1 MNKKFSKFTFVTV
14 ATLAATVLM
23 NNNTVKADTV
33 NSNNT
38 SAKNAQES
46 VDPATAA
53 KVADNNFDK
62 ASSEQ
67 ADALK
72 KQADAQN
79 AKDKADDAVN
89 SAKENVTKAEKD
101 HDNAVEKVNI
111 AKNGGL
117 DAANKDLS
125 NKQQAEFQAKA
136 QATDAQ
142 NKADDAKNDANTA
155 AQTANDYKNN
165 DLANKEMVTQ
175 QAQTDYNN
183 AVNVLNNSG
192 LGKAEKKLTDAQNAV
207 ANAKSDVHQ
216 KTIAKTAADN
226 AQNEA
231 SIALQNA
238 QNAYN
243 DAVTDKANK
252 ESDKRSKDSAY
263 TTAKANTAKAQAK
276 VSDAQKDVDKLD
288 NPDSIQINEDYKDFF
303 EQIDQEVDAAV
314 SQAKAEGKDV
324 GAVIKEYADLV
335 EGYNKNDSRFDFNRI
350 KAISAQLY
358 QENRYQGNK
367 LDHDVII
374 NLDNISRD
382 QLIKINQ
389 YALGLINGVQ
399 RQMGLQEYKLSDG
412 AINVAQDV
420 AAQYNQDHW
429 SAHKMHHDKKAL
441 GNTAFGDS
449 ILHSDYNLE
458 IGENL
463 DSIAA
468 GDIATTQ
475 PLTPYGGQPET
486 TSADQQRLNLPANQ
500 VTLYDLKGFVYNSL
514 CAMYF
519 NSTEW
524 AHATIFLGIATGD
537 RNPSKY
543 LNDDYEPNFYLGV
556 SFSRPQTS
564 ADDRE
569 YDIHF
574 NMFDR
579 EFITPA
585 DQPNYSDGQEY
596 TTDPAEIK
604 QEAEYALRNAQSDLE
619 IAQSEEAAAKKDAE
633 TAARD
638 LTNAKETL
646 NNASENQTTAQTN
659 FDEAQQA
666 ATVAAQ
672 NLINAETNLNTA
684 KAEQTAAQRLV
695 DEYTASDAQKKQDVE
710 NKKQALKAAQSAERI
725 AQNHY
730 NDLVNAA
737 KTTQARADNLA
748 QIAATAKK
756 NADSAAAAT
765 KKAQDKVTD
774 LETAPEQ
781 EKNAKEAL
789 ESAQSALTTAQAE
802 QTVAQKALDNANAE
816 LRVAQKNYDNAKA
829 AKDKADQTLAEYEAA
844 QNSYNQFSD
853 LLDNTQSKVEQHNHK
868 QDVQSS
874 VTNSSTTKKTRNAV
888 KKYTLTIKKNKLYL
902 NGKKVTAKQLRGL
915 VKKHAKLTVK
925 GVYKKHRKINTYN
938 SKGLKHRA
946 KLSLNKKHKVRGFK
960 IIKGRLMVKL
970 ARNIYVRF
978 YDLFR

>member
-14 ATLAATVLM
+14 ATLAATALM

-38 SAKNAQES
+38 SAKNEQES

-89 SAKENVTKAEKD
+89 SAKENVAKIEKD
-101 HDNAVEKVNI
+101 HDNAVAKVNI

-125 NKQQAEFQAKA
+125 NKQQAEIQAKA

-165 DLANKEMVTQ
+165 DLANKQTATQ

-303 EQIDQEVDAAV
+303 EQINQEVDAAV

-324 GAVIKEYADLV
+324 GAVVNEYANLV
-335 EGYNKNDSRFDFNRI
+335 HGHNKNDSRFDFNRI

-429 SAHKMHHDKKAL
+429 SGNKNAHDEKAL
-441 GNTAFGDS
+441 GNTDFGDS
-449 ILHSDYNLE
+449 ILHSDYNLKV
-458 IGENL
+458 GENL
-463 DSIAA
+463 DSIDA
-468 GDIATTQ
+468 GEIATTQ
-475 PLTPYGGQPET
+475 PLAPYGGQYVT

-514 CAMYF
+514 CVMYF
-519 NSTEW
+519 NSAEW
-524 AHATIFLGIATGD
+524 AHATNFLEIATGD
-537 RNPSKY
+537 PSKY

-604 QEAEYALRNAQSDLE
+604 QEAEYALGNAKSDLE

-638 LTNAKETL
+638 LTKAKETL

-710 NKKQALKAAQSAERI
+710 NKKQALEAAQSAERI

-737 KTTQARADNLA
+737 RAAQARADNLA

-756 NADSAAAAT
+756 NVDSAAAAT

-829 AKDKADQTLAEYEAA
+829 AKDKADQALAEYEAA

-888 KKYTLTIKKNKLYL
+888 KEYTLTIKKNKLYL

-915 VKKHAKLTVK
+915 VKKYAKLTVK

>member
-14 ATLAATVLM
+14 ATLAATALM

-38 SAKNAQES
+38 SAKNEQES

-89 SAKENVTKAEKD
+89 SAKENVAKIEKD
-101 HDNAVEKVNI
+101 HDNAVAKVNI

-125 NKQQAEFQAKA
+125 NKQQAEIQAKA

-165 DLANKEMVTQ
+165 DLANKQTATQ

-303 EQIDQEVDAAV
+303 EQINQEVDAAV

-324 GAVIKEYADLV
+324 GSVVDEYANLV
-335 EGYNKNDSRFDFNRI
+335 HGHNKNDSRFDFNRI

-429 SAHKMHHDKKAL
+429 SGNKNAHDEKAL
-441 GNTAFGDS
+441 GNTDFGDS
-449 ILHSDYNLE
+449 ILHSDYNLKV
-458 IGENL
+458 GENL
-463 DSIAA
+463 DSIDA
-468 GDIATTQ
+468 GEIATTQ
-475 PLTPYGGQPET
+475 PLAPYGGQYVT

-514 CAMYF
+514 CVMYF
-519 NSTEW
+519 NSAEW
-524 AHATIFLGIATGD
+524 AHATNFLEIATGD
-537 RNPSKY
+537 PSKY
-543 LNDDYEPNFYLGV
+543 LNNNYEPNFYLGV

-604 QEAEYALRNAQSDLE
+604 QEAEYALGNAKSDLE

-638 LTNAKETL
+638 LTKAKETL

-710 NKKQALKAAQSAERI
+710 NKKQALEAAQSAERI

-737 KTTQARADNLA
+737 RAAQARADNLA

-756 NADSAAAAT
+756 NVDSAAAAT

-829 AKDKADQTLAEYEAA
+829 AKDKADQALAEYEAA

-888 KKYTLTIKKNKLYL
+888 KEYTLTIKKNKLYL

-915 VKKHAKLTVK
+915 VKKYAKLTVK

>member
-165 DLANKEMVTQ
+165 DLANKEMATQ

-303 EQIDQEVDAAV
+303 EQINQEVDAAV

-335 EGYNKNDSRFDFNRI
+335 DGHNKNDSRFDFNRI

-429 SAHKMHHDKKAL
+429 SGYKNAHDK
-441 GNTAFGDS
+441 
-449 ILHSDYNLE
+449 
-458 IGENL
+458 
-463 DSIAA
+463 
-468 GDIATTQ
+468 
-475 PLTPYGGQPET
+475 
-486 TSADQQRLNLPANQ
+486 
-500 VTLYDLKGFVYNSL
+500 
-514 CAMYF
+514 
-519 NSTEW
+519 
-524 AHATIFLGIATGD
+524 
-537 RNPSKY
+537 
-543 LNDDYEPNFYLGV
+543 
-556 SFSRPQTS
+556 
-564 ADDRE
+564 
-569 YDIHF
+569 
-574 NMFDR
+574 
-579 EFITPA
+579 
-585 DQPNYSDGQEY
+585 
-596 TTDPAEIK
+596 
-604 QEAEYALRNAQSDLE
+604 
-619 IAQSEEAAAKKDAE
+619 
-633 TAARD
+633 
-638 LTNAKETL
+638 
-646 NNASENQTTAQTN
+646 
-659 FDEAQQA
+659 
-666 ATVAAQ
+666 
-672 NLINAETNLNTA
+672 
-684 KAEQTAAQRLV
+684 
-695 DEYTASDAQKKQDVE
+695 
-710 NKKQALKAAQSAERI
+710 
-725 AQNHY
+725 
-730 NDLVNAA
+730 
-737 KTTQARADNLA
+737 
-748 QIAATAKK
+748 
-756 NADSAAAAT
+756 
-765 KKAQDKVTD
+765 
-774 LETAPEQ
+774 
-781 EKNAKEAL
+781 
-789 ESAQSALTTAQAE
+789 
-802 QTVAQKALDNANAE
+802 
-816 LRVAQKNYDNAKA
+816 
-829 AKDKADQTLAEYEAA
+829 
-844 QNSYNQFSD
+844 
-853 LLDNTQSKVEQHNHK
+853 
-868 QDVQSS
+868 
-874 VTNSSTTKKTRNAV
+874 
-888 KKYTLTIKKNKLYL
+888 
-902 NGKKVTAKQLRGL
+902 
-915 VKKHAKLTVK
+915 
-925 GVYKKHRKINTYN
+925 
-938 SKGLKHRA
+938 
-946 KLSLNKKHKVRGFK
+946 
-960 IIKGRLMVKL
+960 
-970 ARNIYVRF
+970 
-978 YDLFR
+978 

>member
-14 ATLAATVLM
+14 ATLAATALM

-38 SAKNAQES
+38 SAKNEQES

-101 HDNAVEKVNI
+101 HDNAVAKVNI

-125 NKQQAEFQAKA
+125 NKQQAESQAKA

-155 AQTANDYKNN
+155 AQTADDYKNN
-165 DLANKEMVTQ
+165 DLANKQAATQ

-303 EQIDQEVDAAV
+303 EQINQEVDAAV

-324 GAVIKEYADLV
+324 GAVIDEYANLV
-335 EGYNKNDSRFDFNRI
+335 HGYNKNDSRFDFNRI

-429 SAHKMHHDKKAL
+429 SGNKNAHDEKAL
-441 GNTAFGDS
+441 GNTDFGDS
-449 ILHSDYNLE
+449 ILHSDYNLKV
-458 IGENL
+458 GENL
-463 DSIAA
+463 DSIDA
-468 GDIATTQ
+468 GEIATTQ
-475 PLTPYGGQPET
+475 PLAPYGGQYVT

-514 CAMYF
+514 CVMYF
-519 NSTEW
+519 NSAEW
-524 AHATIFLGIATGD
+524 AHATNFLEIATGD
-537 RNPSKY
+537 PSKY

-604 QEAEYALRNAQSDLE
+604 QEAEYALGNAQSDLE

-638 LTNAKETL
+638 LTKAKETL

-666 ATVAAQ
+666 AAVAAQ
-672 NLINAETNLNTA
+672 NLINAETNLNTV

-695 DEYTASDAQKKQDVE
+695 EEYTASDAQKKQDVE
-710 NKKQALKAAQSAERI
+710 NKKQALEAAQSAERI

-737 KTTQARADNLA
+737 KTAQARADNLA

-756 NADSAAAAT
+756 NVDSAAAAT

-829 AKDKADQTLAEYEAA
+829 AKDKADQALAEYEAA

-853 LLDNTQSKVEQHNHK
+853 LLDSTQSKVEQHNHK

>member
-165 DLANKEMVTQ
+165 DLANKEMATQ

-303 EQIDQEVDAAV
+303 EQINQEVDAAV

-335 EGYNKNDSRFDFNRI
+335 HGHNKNDSRFDFNRI

-399 RQMGLQEYKLSDG
+399 RQMGLREYKLSDG

-429 SAHKMHHDKKAL
+429 SGNKNAHDEKAL
-441 GNTAFGDS
+441 GNTDFGDS
-449 ILHSDYNLE
+449 ILHSDYNLKV
-458 IGENL
+458 GENL
-463 DSIAA
+463 DSIDA
-468 GDIATTQ
+468 GEIATTQ
-475 PLTPYGGQPET
+475 PLAPYGGQYVT

-519 NSTEW
+519 NSAEW
-524 AHATIFLGIATGD
+524 AHATNFLEIATGD
-537 RNPSKY
+537 PSKY
-543 LNDDYEPNFYLGV
+543 FNDNYEPNFYLGV

-585 DQPNYSDGQEY
+585 HQPNYSDGQEY

-604 QEAEYALRNAQSDLE
+604 QEAEYALENAQSDLE
-619 IAQSEEAAAKKDAE
+619 IAQSEEDAAKKDAE

-829 AKDKADQTLAEYEAA
+829 AKDKADQALAEYEAA

-888 KKYTLTIKKNKLYL
+888 KEYTLTIKKNKLYL

-915 VKKHAKLTVK
+915 VKKYAKLTVK

>member
-14 ATLAATVLM
+14 ATLAATALM

-38 SAKNAQES
+38 SAKNEQES

-101 HDNAVEKVNI
+101 HDNAVAKVNI

-125 NKQQAEFQAKA
+125 NKQQAEIQAKA

-155 AQTANDYKNN
+155 AQTADDYKNN
-165 DLANKEMVTQ
+165 DLANKQTATQ

-303 EQIDQEVDAAV
+303 EQINQEVDAAV

-335 EGYNKNDSRFDFNRI
+335 HGYNKNDSRFDFNRI

-429 SAHKMHHDKKAL
+429 SGNKNAHDEKAL
-441 GNTAFGDS
+441 GNTDFGDS

-458 IGENL
+458 VGENL
-463 DSIAA
+463 DSIDA
-468 GDIATTQ
+468 GEIATTQ
-475 PLTPYGGQPET
+475 PLAPYGGQYVT

-519 NSTEW
+519 NSAEW
-524 AHATIFLGIATGD
+524 AHATNFLEIATGD
-537 RNPSKY
+537 PSKY
-543 LNDDYEPNFYLGV
+543 LNDNYEPNFYLGV

-604 QEAEYALRNAQSDLE
+604 QEAEYAFGNAQSDLE

-646 NNASENQTTAQTN
+646 NKASENQTTAQTN
-659 FDEAQQA
+659 FDKAQQA

-672 NLINAETNLNTA
+672 NLINAETKLNTA

-710 NKKQALKAAQSAERI
+710 NKKQALEAAQSAERI

-737 KTTQARADNLA
+737 KTAQARADNLA
-748 QIAATAKK
+748 KIAATAKK
-756 NADSAAAAT
+756 NVDSAAAAT

>member
-14 ATLAATVLM
+14 ATLAATALM

-38 SAKNAQES
+38 SAKNEQES

-89 SAKENVTKAEKD
+89 SAKENVAKIEKD
-101 HDNAVEKVNI
+101 HDNAVAKVNI

-125 NKQQAEFQAKA
+125 NKQQAEIQAKA

-155 AQTANDYKNN
+155 AQTANNYKNN
-165 DLANKEMVTQ
+165 DLANKQTATQ

-226 AQNEA
+226 AKNEA

-303 EQIDQEVDAAV
+303 EQINQEVDAAV

-335 EGYNKNDSRFDFNRI
+335 HGYNKNDSRFDFNRI

-429 SAHKMHHDKKAL
+429 SGNKNAHDEKAL
-441 GNTAFGDS
+441 GNTDFGDS

-458 IGENL
+458 VGENL
-463 DSIAA
+463 DSIDA
-468 GDIATTQ
+468 GEIATTQ
-475 PLTPYGGQPET
+475 PLAPYGGQYVT

-519 NSTEW
+519 NSAEW
-524 AHATIFLGIATGD
+524 AHATNFLEIATGD
-537 RNPSKY
+537 PSKY
-543 LNDDYEPNFYLGV
+543 LNDNYEPNFYLGV

-585 DQPNYSDGQEY
+585 HQPNYSDGQEY

-604 QEAEYALRNAQSDLE
+604 QEAEYALGNAQSDLE
-619 IAQSEEAAAKKDAE
+619 IAQSEEDAAKKDAE

-646 NNASENQTTAQTN
+646 NKASEKQTTAQTN
-659 FDEAQQA
+659 FDKAQQA

-672 NLINAETNLNTA
+672 NLINAETKLNTA

-695 DEYTASDAQKKQDVE
+695 DGYTASDAQKKQDVE
-710 NKKQALKAAQSAERI
+710 NKKQALEAAQSAERI

-737 KTTQARADNLA
+737 KTAQARADNLA

-756 NADSAAAAT
+756 NVDSAAAAT

-829 AKDKADQTLAEYEAA
+829 AKDKADQALAEYEAA

-874 VTNSSTTKKTRNAV
+874 VTNSSTTKETRNAV

-915 VKKHAKLTVK
+915 VKKHAKLTVE

-938 SKGLKHRA
+938 YKGLKHRA
-946 KLSLNKKHKVRGFK
+946 KLSLNKKYRVRGFK
-960 IIKGRLMVKL
+960 IIKGHLMVKL

>member
-14 ATLAATVLM
+14 ATLAATALM

-38 SAKNAQES
+38 SAKNEQES

-89 SAKENVTKAEKD
+89 SAKENVAKIEKD
-101 HDNAVEKVNI
+101 HDNAVAKVNI

-125 NKQQAEFQAKA
+125 NKQQAEIQAKA

-165 DLANKEMVTQ
+165 DLANKQTATQ

-303 EQIDQEVDAAV
+303 EQINQEVDAAV

-324 GAVIKEYADLV
+324 GSVVDEYANLV
-335 EGYNKNDSRFDFNRI
+335 HGHNKNDSRFDFNRI

-429 SAHKMHHDKKAL
+429 SGNKNAHDEKAL
-441 GNTAFGDS
+441 GNTDFGDS
-449 ILHSDYNLE
+449 ILHSDYNLKV
-458 IGENL
+458 GENL
-463 DSIAA
+463 DSIDA
-468 GDIATTQ
+468 GEIATTQ
-475 PLTPYGGQPET
+475 PLAPYGGQYVT

-514 CAMYF
+514 CVMYF
-519 NSTEW
+519 NSAEW
-524 AHATIFLGIATGD
+524 AHATNFLEIATGD
-537 RNPSKY
+537 PSKY

-604 QEAEYALRNAQSDLE
+604 QEAEYALGNAKSDLE

-638 LTNAKETL
+638 LTKAKETL

-710 NKKQALKAAQSAERI
+710 NKKQALEAAQSAERI

-737 KTTQARADNLA
+737 KTAQARADNLA

-756 NADSAAAAT
+756 NVDSAAAAT

-829 AKDKADQTLAEYEAA
+829 AKDKADQALAEYEAA

-888 KKYTLTIKKNKLYL
+888 KEYTLTIKKNKLYL

-915 VKKHAKLTVK
+915 VKKYAKLTVK

>member
-165 DLANKEMVTQ
+165 DLANKEMATQ

-303 EQIDQEVDAAV
+303 EQIEQEVDAAV
-314 SQAKAEGKDV
+314 SQAKAEGKPV
-324 GAVIKEYADLV
+324 GSVVDEYANLV
-335 EGYNKNDSRFDFNRI
+335 HGHNKNDSRFDFNRI

-429 SAHKMHHDKKAL
+429 SGNKNAHDEKAL
-441 GNTAFGDS
+441 GNTDFGDS
-449 ILHSDYNLE
+449 ILHSDYNLKV
-458 IGENL
+458 GENL
-463 DSIAA
+463 DSIDA
-468 GDIATTQ
+468 GEIATTQ
-475 PLTPYGGQPET
+475 PLAPYGGQYVT

-514 CAMYF
+514 CVMYF
-519 NSTEW
+519 NSAEW
-524 AHATIFLGIATGD
+524 AHATNFLEIATGD
-537 RNPSKY
+537 PSKY

-604 QEAEYALRNAQSDLE
+604 QEAEYALGNAQSDLE
-619 IAQSEEAAAKKDAE
+619 IAQSEEDAAKKDAE

>member
-14 ATLAATVLM
+14 ATLAATALM

-38 SAKNAQES
+38 SAKNEQES

-89 SAKENVTKAEKD
+89 SAKENVAKIEKD
-101 HDNAVEKVNI
+101 HDNAVAKVNI

-125 NKQQAEFQAKA
+125 NKQQAEIQAKA

-165 DLANKEMVTQ
+165 DLANKQTATQ

-226 AQNEA
+226 AKNEA

-303 EQIDQEVDAAV
+303 EQINQEVDAAV

-335 EGYNKNDSRFDFNRI
+335 HGYNKNDSRFDFNRI

-399 RQMGLQEYKLSDG
+399 RQMGLREYKLSDG

-429 SAHKMHHDKKAL
+429 SGGKNAHDKKAL

-449 ILHSDYNLE
+449 ILHSDYNFE
-458 IGENL
+458 VGENL
-463 DSIAA
+463 DSIDA
-468 GDIATTQ
+468 GQIATTQ
-475 PLTPYGGQPET
+475 PLAPYGGQYVT

-519 NSTEW
+519 NSAEW
-524 AHATIFLGIATGD
+524 AHATNFLEIATGD
-537 RNPSKY
+537 PSKY
-543 LNDDYEPNFYLGV
+543 FNDNYEPNFYLGV

-585 DQPNYSDGQEY
+585 HQPNYSDGQEY

-604 QEAEYALRNAQSDLE
+604 QEAEYALGNAQSDLE
-619 IAQSEEAAAKKDAE
+619 IAQSEEDAAKKDAE

-646 NNASENQTTAQTN
+646 NKASEKQTTAQTN
-659 FDEAQQA
+659 FDKAQQA

-672 NLINAETNLNTA
+672 NLINAETKLNTA

-695 DEYTASDAQKKQDVE
+695 DGYTASDAQKKQDVE
-710 NKKQALKAAQSAERI
+710 NKKQALEAAQSAERI

-737 KTTQARADNLA
+737 KAAQARADNLA

-756 NADSAAAAT
+756 NVDSAAAAT

-829 AKDKADQTLAEYEAA
+829 AKDKADQALAEYEAA

-874 VTNSSTTKKTRNAV
+874 VTNSSTTKETRNAV

-915 VKKHAKLTVK
+915 VKKHAKLTVE

-938 SKGLKHRA
+938 YKGLKHRA
-946 KLSLNKKHKVRGFK
+946 KLSLNKKYRVRGFK
-960 IIKGRLMVKL
+960 IIKGHLMVKL

>member
-14 ATLAATVLM
+14 ATLAATALM

-38 SAKNAQES
+38 SAKNEQES

-101 HDNAVEKVNI
+101 HDNAVAKVNI

-125 NKQQAEFQAKA
+125 NKQQAEIQAKA

-155 AQTANDYKNN
+155 AQTADDYKNN
-165 DLANKEMVTQ
+165 DLANKQTATQ

-252 ESDKRSKDSAY
+252 ESDKRSKDSVY

-303 EQIDQEVDAAV
+303 EQINQEVDAAV

-335 EGYNKNDSRFDFNRI
+335 HGYNKNDSRFDFNRI

-399 RQMGLQEYKLSDG
+399 RQMGLQGYKLSDG

-429 SAHKMHHDKKAL
+429 SGNKNAHDEKAL
-441 GNTAFGDS
+441 GNTDFGDS

-458 IGENL
+458 VGENL
-463 DSIAA
+463 DSIDA
-468 GDIATTQ
+468 GEIATTQ
-475 PLTPYGGQPET
+475 PLAPYGGQYVT

-519 NSTEW
+519 NSAEW
-524 AHATIFLGIATGD
+524 AHATNFLEIATGD
-537 RNPSKY
+537 PSKY
-543 LNDDYEPNFYLGV
+543 LNDNYEPNFYLGV

-604 QEAEYALRNAQSDLE
+604 QEAEYAFGNAQSDLE

-646 NNASENQTTAQTN
+646 NKASENQTTAQTN
-659 FDEAQQA
+659 FDKAQQA

-672 NLINAETNLNTA
+672 NLINAETKLNTA

-710 NKKQALKAAQSAERI
+710 NKKQALEAAQSAERI

-737 KTTQARADNLA
+737 KTAQARADNLA
-748 QIAATAKK
+748 KIAATAKK
-756 NADSAAAAT
+756 NVDSAAAAT

-829 AKDKADQTLAEYEAA
+829 AKDKADQALAEYEAA

-874 VTNSSTTKKTRNAV
+874 VTNSSTTKETRNAV

-915 VKKHAKLTVK
+915 VKKYAKLTVK

>member
-14 ATLAATVLM
+14 ATLAATALM

-38 SAKNAQES
+38 SAKNEQES

-67 ADALK
+67 ANALK

-165 DLANKEMVTQ
+165 DLANKQAATQ

-226 AQNEA
+226 AKNEA

-303 EQIDQEVDAAV
+303 EQIEQEVDAAV

-324 GAVIKEYADLV
+324 GAVIDEYANLV
-335 EGYNKNDSRFDFNRI
+335 HGYNKNDSRFDFNRI

-429 SAHKMHHDKKAL
+429 SGNKNAHDEKAL
-441 GNTAFGDS
+441 GNTDFGDS
-449 ILHSDYNLE
+449 ILHSDYNLKV
-458 IGENL
+458 GENL
-463 DSIAA
+463 DSIDA
-468 GDIATTQ
+468 GEIATTQ
-475 PLTPYGGQPET
+475 PLAPYGGQYVT

-514 CAMYF
+514 CVMYF
-519 NSTEW
+519 NSAEW
-524 AHATIFLGIATGD
+524 AHATNFLEIATGD
-537 RNPSKY
+537 PSKY

-604 QEAEYALRNAQSDLE
+604 QEAEYALGNAQSDLE

-638 LTNAKETL
+638 LTKAKETL
-646 NNASENQTTAQTN
+646 NNASENQATAQTN
-659 FDEAQQA
+659 FNKAQQA
-666 ATVAAQ
+666 AAVAAQ

-695 DEYTASDAQKKQDVE
+695 EEYTASDAQKKQDVE
-710 NKKQALKAAQSAERI
+710 NKKQALEAAQSAERI

-737 KTTQARADNLA
+737 KAAQARADNLA

-756 NADSAAAAT
+756 NVDSAAAAT

-829 AKDKADQTLAEYEAA
+829 AKDKADQALAEYEAA

>member
-165 DLANKEMVTQ
+165 DLANKEMATQ

-429 SAHKMHHDKKAL
+429 SGYKNAHDKKAL

-458 IGENL
+458 VGENL
-463 DSIAA
+463 DSIDA
-468 GDIATTQ
+468 GDISTTQ

-524 AHATIFLGIATGD
+524 AHATSFLEIATGD
-537 RNPSKY
+537 PSKY

-619 IAQSEEAAAKKDAE
+619 IAQSEEDAAKKDAE

>member
-125 NKQQAEFQAKA
+125 NKQQAESQAKA

-165 DLANKEMVTQ
+165 DLANKEMATQ

-303 EQIDQEVDAAV
+303 EQINQEVDAAV
-314 SQAKAEGKDV
+314 SQAKAEGKPV
-324 GAVIKEYADLV
+324 GSVVNEYANLV
-335 EGYNKNDSRFDFNRI
+335 HGHNKNDSRFDFNRI

-429 SAHKMHHDKKAL
+429 SGNKNAHDEKAL
-441 GNTAFGDS
+441 GNTDFGDS
-449 ILHSDYNLE
+449 ILHSDYNLKV
-458 IGENL
+458 GENL
-463 DSIAA
+463 DSIDA
-468 GDIATTQ
+468 GEIATTQ
-475 PLTPYGGQPET
+475 PLAPYGGQYVT

-519 NSTEW
+519 NSAEW
-524 AHATIFLGIATGD
+524 AHATNFLEIATGD
-537 RNPSKY
+537 PSKY
-543 LNDDYEPNFYLGV
+543 FNDNYEPNFYLGV

-585 DQPNYSDGQEY
+585 HQPNYSDGQEY

-604 QEAEYALRNAQSDLE
+604 QEAEYALGNAQSDLE
-619 IAQSEEAAAKKDAE
+619 IAQSEEDAAKKDAE

-646 NNASENQTTAQTN
+646 NKASENQTTAQTN
-659 FDEAQQA
+659 FDKAQQA

>member
-14 ATLAATVLM
+14 ATLAATALM

-38 SAKNAQES
+38 SAKNEQES

-67 ADALK
+67 ANALK

-165 DLANKEMVTQ
+165 DLANKQTATQ

-226 AQNEA
+226 AKNEA

-303 EQIDQEVDAAV
+303 EQIEQEVDAAV
-314 SQAKAEGKDV
+314 SQAKAEGKPV
-324 GAVIKEYADLV
+324 GSVVNEYANLV
-335 EGYNKNDSRFDFNRI
+335 HGHNKNDSRFDFNRI

-429 SAHKMHHDKKAL
+429 SGYKNAHDEKAL
-441 GNTAFGDS
+441 GNTDFGDS
-449 ILHSDYNLE
+449 ILHSDYNLKV
-458 IGENL
+458 GENL
-463 DSIAA
+463 DSIHA
-468 GDIATTQ
+468 GDISTTQ
-475 PLTPYGGQPET
+475 PLTPYGGQHET

-519 NSTEW
+519 NSAEW
-524 AHATIFLGIATGD
+524 AHATNFLEIATGD
-537 RNPSKY
+537 PSKY

-604 QEAEYALRNAQSDLE
+604 QEAEYALGNAQSDLE

-638 LTNAKETL
+638 LTKAKETL

-695 DEYTASDAQKKQDVE
+695 EEYTASDAQKKQDVE
-710 NKKQALKAAQSAERI
+710 NKKQALEAAQSAERI

-737 KTTQARADNLA
+737 KAAQARADNLA

-756 NADSAAAAT
+756 NVDSAAAAT

-829 AKDKADQTLAEYEAA
+829 AKDKADQALAEYEAA

>member
-165 DLANKEMVTQ
+165 DLANKEMATQ

-303 EQIDQEVDAAV
+303 EQINQEVDAAV

-335 EGYNKNDSRFDFNRI
+335 DGHNKNDSRFDFNRI

-429 SAHKMHHDKKAL
+429 SGYKNAHDKKAL

-458 IGENL
+458 VGENL
-463 DSIAA
+463 DSINA
-468 GDIATTQ
+468 GDISTTQ

-524 AHATIFLGIATGD
+524 AHATNFLEIATGD
-537 RNPSKY
+537 PSKY
-543 LNDDYEPNFYLGV
+543 FNDNYEPNFYLGV

-585 DQPNYSDGQEY
+585 HQPNYSDGQEY

-604 QEAEYALRNAQSDLE
+604 QEAEYALGNAQSDLE
-619 IAQSEEAAAKKDAE
+619 IAQSEEDAAKKDAE
-633 TAARD
+633 
-638 LTNAKETL
+638 
-646 NNASENQTTAQTN
+646 
-659 FDEAQQA
+659 
-666 ATVAAQ
+666 
-672 NLINAETNLNTA
+672 
-684 KAEQTAAQRLV
+684 TAAQRLV

-710 NKKQALKAAQSAERI
+710 NKKQALEAAQSAERI

-737 KTTQARADNLA
+737 KTAQARADNLA

-756 NADSAAAAT
+756 NVDSAAAAT

-829 AKDKADQTLAEYEAA
+829 AKDKADQALAEYEAA

-874 VTNSSTTKKTRNAV
+874 VTNSSTTKETRNAV

-915 VKKHAKLTVK
+915 VKKHAKLTVE
-925 GVYKKHRKINTYN
+925 GVYKKYRKINTYN
-938 SKGLKHRA
+938 YKGLKHRA
-946 KLSLNKKHKVRGFK
+946 KLSLNKKHRVRGFK
-960 IIKGRLMVKL
+960 IIKGHLMVKL

>member
-1 MNKKFSKFTFVTV
+1 M
-14 ATLAATVLM
+14 
-23 NNNTVKADTV
+23 
-33 NSNNT
+33 
-38 SAKNAQES
+38 
-46 VDPATAA
+46 
-53 KVADNNFDK
+53 
-62 ASSEQ
+62 
-67 ADALK
+67 
-72 KQADAQN
+72 
-79 AKDKADDAVN
+79 
-89 SAKENVTKAEKD
+89 
-101 HDNAVEKVNI
+101 
-111 AKNGGL
+111 
-117 DAANKDLS
+117 
-125 NKQQAEFQAKA
+125 
-136 QATDAQ
+136 
-142 NKADDAKNDANTA
+142 
-155 AQTANDYKNN
+155 
-165 DLANKEMVTQ
+165 
-175 QAQTDYNN
+175 
-183 AVNVLNNSG
+183 
-192 LGKAEKKLTDAQNAV
+192 
-207 ANAKSDVHQ
+207 
-216 KTIAKTAADN
+216 
-226 AQNEA
+226 
-231 SIALQNA
+231 
-238 QNAYN
+238 
-243 DAVTDKANK
+243 
-252 ESDKRSKDSAY
+252 
-263 TTAKANTAKAQAK
+263 
-276 VSDAQKDVDKLD
+276 
-288 NPDSIQINEDYKDFF
+288 
-303 EQIDQEVDAAV
+303 
-314 SQAKAEGKDV
+314 
-324 GAVIKEYADLV
+324 
-335 EGYNKNDSRFDFNRI
+335 
-350 KAISAQLY
+350 
-358 QENRYQGNK
+358 
-367 LDHDVII
+367 
-374 NLDNISRD
+374 
-382 QLIKINQ
+382 
-389 YALGLINGVQ
+389 
-399 RQMGLQEYKLSDG
+399 
-412 AINVAQDV
+412 
-420 AAQYNQDHW
+420 
-429 SAHKMHHDKKAL
+429 
-441 GNTAFGDS
+441 
-449 ILHSDYNLE
+449 
-458 IGENL
+458 
-463 DSIAA
+463 
-468 GDIATTQ
+468 
-475 PLTPYGGQPET
+475 TPYGGQPET

-524 AHATIFLGIATGD
+524 AHATNFLEIATGD
-537 RNPSKY
+537 PSKY
-543 LNDDYEPNFYLGV
+543 FNDNYEPNFYLGV

-585 DQPNYSDGQEY
+585 HQPNYSDGQEY

-604 QEAEYALRNAQSDLE
+604 QEAEYALGNAQSDLE
-619 IAQSEEAAAKKDAE
+619 IAQSEEDAAKKDAE

-646 NNASENQTTAQTN
+646 NKASENQTTAQTN
-659 FDEAQQA
+659 FDKAQQA

-710 NKKQALKAAQSAERI
+710 NKKQALEAAQSAERI

-737 KTTQARADNLA
+737 KTAQARADNLA

-756 NADSAAAAT
+756 NVDSAAAAT

-829 AKDKADQTLAEYEAA
+829 AKDKADQALAEYEAA

-874 VTNSSTTKKTRNAV
+874 VTNSSTTKETRNAV

-915 VKKHAKLTVK
+915 VKKHAKLTVE
-925 GVYKKHRKINTYN
+925 GVYKKYRKINTYN
-938 SKGLKHRA
+938 YKGLKHRA
-946 KLSLNKKHKVRGFK
+946 KLSLNKKHRVRGFK
-960 IIKGRLMVKL
+960 IIKGHLMVKL

>member
-14 ATLAATVLM
+14 ATLAATALM

-38 SAKNAQES
+38 SAKNEQES

-53 KVADNNFDK
+53 KVADNNFEK

-101 HDNAVEKVNI
+101 HDNAVAKVNI

-125 NKQQAEFQAKA
+125 NKQQAEIQAKA
-136 QATDAQ
+136 QATDVQ

-155 AQTANDYKNN
+155 AQTADDYKNN
-165 DLANKEMVTQ
+165 DLANKQTATQ

-288 NPDSIQINEDYKDFF
+288 NPDSIQINADYKDFF
-303 EQIDQEVDAAV
+303 EQINQEVDAAV

-324 GAVIKEYADLV
+324 GAVIDEYANLV
-335 EGYNKNDSRFDFNRI
+335 HGYNKNDSRFDFNRI

-429 SAHKMHHDKKAL
+429 SGNKNAHDEKAL
-441 GNTAFGDS
+441 GNTDFGDS

-458 IGENL
+458 VGENL
-463 DSIAA
+463 DSIDA
-468 GDIATTQ
+468 GEIATTQ
-475 PLTPYGGQPET
+475 PLAPYGGQYVT

-519 NSTEW
+519 NSAEW
-524 AHATIFLGIATGD
+524 AHATNFLEIATGD
-537 RNPSKY
+537 PSKY

-672 NLINAETNLNTA
+672 NLINAETKLNTA

-710 NKKQALKAAQSAERI
+710 NKKQALEAAQSAERI

-737 KTTQARADNLA
+737 KAAQARADNLA

-756 NADSAAAAT
+756 NVDSAAAAT

-829 AKDKADQTLAEYEAA
+829 AKDKADQALAEYEAA

-853 LLDNTQSKVEQHNHK
+853 LLDSTQSKVEQHNHK

-925 GVYKKHRKINTYN
+925 GVYKKYRKINTYN
-938 SKGLKHRA
+938 YKGLKHRA
-946 KLSLNKKHKVRGFK
+946 KLSLNKKHRVRGFK
-960 IIKGRLMVKL
+960 IIKGHLMVKL

>member
-14 ATLAATVLM
+14 ATLAATALM

-38 SAKNAQES
+38 SAKNEQES

-89 SAKENVTKAEKD
+89 SAKENVAKIEKD
-101 HDNAVEKVNI
+101 HDNAVAKVNI

-125 NKQQAEFQAKA
+125 NKQQAEIQAKA

-165 DLANKEMVTQ
+165 DLANKQTATQ

-303 EQIDQEVDAAV
+303 EQINQEVDAAV

-324 GAVIKEYADLV
+324 GSVVDEYANLV
-335 EGYNKNDSRFDFNRI
+335 HGHNKNDSRFDFNRI

-429 SAHKMHHDKKAL
+429 SGNKNAHDEKAL
-441 GNTAFGDS
+441 GNTDFGDS
-449 ILHSDYNLE
+449 ILHSDYNLKV
-458 IGENL
+458 GENL
-463 DSIAA
+463 DSIDA
-468 GDIATTQ
+468 GEIATTQ
-475 PLTPYGGQPET
+475 PLAPYGGQYVT

-514 CAMYF
+514 CVMYF
-519 NSTEW
+519 NSAEW
-524 AHATIFLGIATGD
+524 AHATNFLEIATGD
-537 RNPSKY
+537 PSKY

-604 QEAEYALRNAQSDLE
+604 QEAEYALGNAKSDLE

-638 LTNAKETL
+638 LTKAKETL

-695 DEYTASDAQKKQDVE
+695 EEYTASDAQKKQDVE
-710 NKKQALKAAQSAERI
+710 NKKQALEAAQSAERI

-737 KTTQARADNLA
+737 KTAQARADNLA

-756 NADSAAAAT
+756 NVDSAAAAT

-829 AKDKADQTLAEYEAA
+829 AKDKADQALAEYEAA

-888 KKYTLTIKKNKLYL
+888 KEYTLTIKKNKLYL

-915 VKKHAKLTVK
+915 VKKYAKLTVK

>member
-14 ATLAATVLM
+14 ATLAATALM

-38 SAKNAQES
+38 SAKNEQES

-89 SAKENVTKAEKD
+89 SAKENVAKIEKD
-101 HDNAVEKVNI
+101 HDNAVAKVNI

-125 NKQQAEFQAKA
+125 NKQQAEIQAKA

-165 DLANKEMVTQ
+165 DLANKQTATQ

-303 EQIDQEVDAAV
+303 EQINQEVDAAV

-324 GAVIKEYADLV
+324 GSVVDEYANLV
-335 EGYNKNDSRFDFNRI
+335 HGHNKNDSRFDFNRI

-429 SAHKMHHDKKAL
+429 SGNKNAHDEKAL
-441 GNTAFGDS
+441 GNTDFGDS
-449 ILHSDYNLE
+449 ILHSDYNLKV
-458 IGENL
+458 GENL
-463 DSIAA
+463 DSIDA
-468 GDIATTQ
+468 GEIATTQ
-475 PLTPYGGQPET
+475 PLAPYGGQYVT

-514 CAMYF
+514 CVMYF
-519 NSTEW
+519 NSAEW
-524 AHATIFLGIATGD
+524 AHATNFLEIATGD
-537 RNPSKY
+537 PSKY

-604 QEAEYALRNAQSDLE
+604 QEAEYALGNAQSDLE

-638 LTNAKETL
+638 LTKAKETL

-710 NKKQALKAAQSAERI
+710 NKKQALEAAQSAERI

-737 KTTQARADNLA
+737 RAAQARADNLA

-756 NADSAAAAT
+756 NVDSAAAAT

-829 AKDKADQTLAEYEAA
+829 AKDKADQALAEYEAA

-888 KKYTLTIKKNKLYL
+888 KEYTLTIKKNKLYL

-915 VKKHAKLTVK
+915 VKKYAKLTVK

>member
-14 ATLAATVLM
+14 ATLAATALM

-38 SAKNAQES
+38 SAKNEQES

-89 SAKENVTKAEKD
+89 SAKENVAKIEKD
-101 HDNAVEKVNI
+101 HDNAVAKVNI

-125 NKQQAEFQAKA
+125 NKQQAESQAKA

-155 AQTANDYKNN
+155 AQTADDYKNN
-165 DLANKEMVTQ
+165 DLANKQAATQ

-303 EQIDQEVDAAV
+303 EQIEQEVDAAV
-314 SQAKAEGKDV
+314 SQAKAEGKPV
-324 GAVIKEYADLV
+324 GSVVNEYANLV
-335 EGYNKNDSRFDFNRI
+335 HGYNKNDSRFDFNRI

-429 SAHKMHHDKKAL
+429 SGNKNAHDEKAL
-441 GNTAFGDS
+441 GNTDFGDS
-449 ILHSDYNLE
+449 ILHSDYNLKV
-458 IGENL
+458 GENL
-463 DSIAA
+463 DSIDA
-468 GDIATTQ
+468 GEIATTQ
-475 PLTPYGGQPET
+475 PLAPYGGQYVT

-514 CAMYF
+514 CVMYF
-519 NSTEW
+519 NSAEW
-524 AHATIFLGIATGD
+524 AHATNFLEIATGD
-537 RNPSKY
+537 PSKY

-585 DQPNYSDGQEY
+585 DQPNYSDGREY

-604 QEAEYALRNAQSDLE
+604 QEAEYALGNAQSDLE

-638 LTNAKETL
+638 LTKAKETL

-695 DEYTASDAQKKQDVE
+695 EEYTASDAQKKQDVE
-710 NKKQALKAAQSAERI
+710 NKKQALEAAQSAERI

-737 KTTQARADNLA
+737 KAAQARADNLA

-756 NADSAAAAT
+756 NVDSAAAAT

-829 AKDKADQTLAEYEAA
+829 AKDKADQALAEYEAA

-888 KKYTLTIKKNKLYL
+888 KEYTLTIKKNKLYL

-915 VKKHAKLTVK
+915 VKKYAKLTVK

>member
-14 ATLAATVLM
+14 ATLAATALM

-38 SAKNAQES
+38 SAKNEQES

-89 SAKENVTKAEKD
+89 SAKENVAKIEKD
-101 HDNAVEKVNI
+101 HDNAVAKVNI

-125 NKQQAEFQAKA
+125 NKQQAEIQAKA

-155 AQTANDYKNN
+155 AQTANNYKNN
-165 DLANKEMVTQ
+165 DLANKQTATQ

-226 AQNEA
+226 AKNEA

-303 EQIDQEVDAAV
+303 EQINQEVDAAV

-335 EGYNKNDSRFDFNRI
+335 HGYNKNDSRFDFNRI

-429 SAHKMHHDKKAL
+429 SGNKNAHDEKAL
-441 GNTAFGDS
+441 GNTDFGDS

-458 IGENL
+458 VGENL
-463 DSIAA
+463 DSIDA
-468 GDIATTQ
+468 GEIATTQ
-475 PLTPYGGQPET
+475 PLAPYGGQYVT

-519 NSTEW
+519 NSAEW
-524 AHATIFLGIATGD
+524 AHATNFLEIATGD
-537 RNPSKY
+537 PSKY
-543 LNDDYEPNFYLGV
+543 FNDNYEPNFYLGV

-585 DQPNYSDGQEY
+585 HQPNYSDGQEY

-604 QEAEYALRNAQSDLE
+604 QEAEYALGNAQSDLE
-619 IAQSEEAAAKKDAE
+619 IAQSEEDAAKKDAE

-646 NNASENQTTAQTN
+646 NKASEKQTTAQTN
-659 FDEAQQA
+659 FDKAQQA

-672 NLINAETNLNTA
+672 NLINAETKLNTA

-695 DEYTASDAQKKQDVE
+695 DGYTASDAQKKQDVE
-710 NKKQALKAAQSAERI
+710 NKKQALEAAQSAERI

-737 KTTQARADNLA
+737 KTAQARADNLA

-756 NADSAAAAT
+756 NVDSAAAAT

-829 AKDKADQTLAEYEAA
+829 AKDKADQALAEYEAA

-874 VTNSSTTKKTRNAV
+874 VTNSSTTKETRNAV

-915 VKKHAKLTVK
+915 VKKHAKLTVE

-938 SKGLKHRA
+938 YKGLKHRA
-946 KLSLNKKHKVRGFK
+946 KLSLNKKYRVRGFK
-960 IIKGRLMVKL
+960 IIKGHLMVKL

>member
-14 ATLAATVLM
+14 ATLAATALM

-38 SAKNAQES
+38 SAKNEQES

-89 SAKENVTKAEKD
+89 SAKENVAKIEKD
-101 HDNAVEKVNI
+101 HDNAVAKVNI

-125 NKQQAEFQAKA
+125 NKQQAEIQAKA

-165 DLANKEMVTQ
+165 DLANKQTATQ

-303 EQIDQEVDAAV
+303 EQINQEVDAAV

-324 GAVIKEYADLV
+324 GSVVDEYANLV
-335 EGYNKNDSRFDFNRI
+335 HGHNKNDSRFDFNRI

-429 SAHKMHHDKKAL
+429 SGNKNAHDEKAL
-441 GNTAFGDS
+441 GNTDFGDS
-449 ILHSDYNLE
+449 ILHSDYNLKV
-458 IGENL
+458 GENL
-463 DSIAA
+463 DSIDA
-468 GDIATTQ
+468 GEIATTQ
-475 PLTPYGGQPET
+475 PLAPYGGQYVT

-514 CAMYF
+514 CVMYF
-519 NSTEW
+519 NSAEW
-524 AHATIFLGIATGD
+524 AHATNFLEIATGD
-537 RNPSKY
+537 PSKY

-604 QEAEYALRNAQSDLE
+604 QEAEYALGNAKSDLE

-638 LTNAKETL
+638 LTKAKETL

-710 NKKQALKAAQSAERI
+710 NKKQALEAAQSAERI

-737 KTTQARADNLA
+737 RAAQARADNLA

-756 NADSAAAAT
+756 NVDSAAAAT

-829 AKDKADQTLAEYEAA
+829 AKDKADQALAEYEAA

-888 KKYTLTIKKNKLYL
+888 KEYTLTIKKNKLYL

-915 VKKHAKLTVK
+915 VKKYAKLTVK

>member
-14 ATLAATVLM
+14 ATLAATALM

-38 SAKNAQES
+38 SAKNEQES
-46 VDPATAA
+46 VNPATAA
-53 KVADNNFDK
+53 KVADNNFEK

-101 HDNAVEKVNI
+101 HDNAVAKVNI

-125 NKQQAEFQAKA
+125 NKQQAESQAKA

-155 AQTANDYKNN
+155 AQTADDYKNN
-165 DLANKEMVTQ
+165 DLANKQAATQ

-303 EQIDQEVDAAV
+303 EQIEQEVDAAV
-314 SQAKAEGKDV
+314 SQAKAEGKSV
-324 GAVIKEYADLV
+324 GSVVDEYANLV
-335 EGYNKNDSRFDFNRI
+335 HGHNKNDSRFDFNRI

-429 SAHKMHHDKKAL
+429 SGNKNAHDEKAL
-441 GNTAFGDS
+441 GNTDFGDS
-449 ILHSDYNLE
+449 ILHSDYNLKV
-458 IGENL
+458 GENL
-463 DSIAA
+463 DSIYA
-468 GDIATTQ
+468 GYISTTQ

-514 CAMYF
+514 CVMYF
-519 NSTEW
+519 NSAEW
-524 AHATIFLGIATGD
+524 AHATNFLEIATGD
-537 RNPSKY
+537 PSKY

-604 QEAEYALRNAQSDLE
+604 QEAEYALGNAKSDLE

-638 LTNAKETL
+638 LTKAKETL

-695 DEYTASDAQKKQDVE
+695 EEYTASDAQKKQDVE
-710 NKKQALKAAQSAERI
+710 NKKQALEAAQSAERI

-737 KTTQARADNLA
+737 KAAQARADNLA

-756 NADSAAAAT
+756 NVDSAAAAT

-789 ESAQSALTTAQAE
+789 ESAQSALTAAQAE

-829 AKDKADQTLAEYEAA
+829 AKDKADQALAEYEAA

-874 VTNSSTTKKTRNAV
+874 VTNSSTTKETRNAV

-915 VKKHAKLTVK
+915 VKKYAKLTVK

>member
-14 ATLAATVLM
+14 ATLAATALM

-38 SAKNAQES
+38 SAKNEQES

-89 SAKENVTKAEKD
+89 SAKENVAKIEKD
-101 HDNAVEKVNI
+101 HDNAVAKVNI

-125 NKQQAEFQAKA
+125 NKQQAEIQAKA

-165 DLANKEMVTQ
+165 DLANKQTATQ

-303 EQIDQEVDAAV
+303 EQINQEVDAAV

-324 GAVIKEYADLV
+324 GSVVDEYANLV
-335 EGYNKNDSRFDFNRI
+335 HGHNKNDSRFDFNRI

-429 SAHKMHHDKKAL
+429 SGNKNAHDEKAL
-441 GNTAFGDS
+441 GNTDFGDS
-449 ILHSDYNLE
+449 ILHSDYNLKV
-458 IGENL
+458 GENL
-463 DSIAA
+463 DSIDA
-468 GDIATTQ
+468 GEIATTQ
-475 PLTPYGGQPET
+475 PLAPYGGQYVT

-514 CAMYF
+514 CVMYF
-519 NSTEW
+519 NSAEW
-524 AHATIFLGIATGD
+524 AHATNFLEIATGD
-537 RNPSKY
+537 PSKY
-543 LNDDYEPNFYLGV
+543 FNDNYEPNFYLGV

-604 QEAEYALRNAQSDLE
+604 QEAEYALGNAKSDLE
-619 IAQSEEAAAKKDAE
+619 IAQSEEVAAKKDAE

-638 LTNAKETL
+638 LTKAKETL

-710 NKKQALKAAQSAERI
+710 NKKQALEAAQSAERI

-737 KTTQARADNLA
+737 RAAQARADNLA

-756 NADSAAAAT
+756 NVDSAAAAT

-829 AKDKADQTLAEYEAA
+829 AKDKADQALAEYEAA

-888 KKYTLTIKKNKLYL
+888 KEYTLTIKKNKLYL

-915 VKKHAKLTVK
+915 VKKYAKLTVK